1 MTIVLKPYPRYKNSG
16 VPWLDRVPNH
26 WSVLPGKA
34 CLREK
39 KISNK
44 GMKETTVLT
53 LSYGQI
59 NIRPPEKLHG
69 LVPESFETYQIIEP
83 GNIVFRPT
91 DLQNDWV
98 SLRTGISR
106 HRGIITSAYLCL
118 KTREP
123 LDEEYGHL
131 LLHTYDLMKI
141 FYGLGSGLRQNI
153 DWRDFKYLPC
163 LVPPLD
169 EQKAIVR
176 YLAYIDHQI
185 KRYIRA
191 KQKQIK
197 LLEEQKQGIIN
208 QAVTRGLDPSVR
220 VKHSGVEWLEEI
232 PETWSIY
239 RIRNA
244 VNVIVSNVDKHI
256 KDNEYPV
263 RLCNYVD
270 VYKNNRITN
279 KVKFMTATALME
291 EIQQFRLQ
299 KNDVLITKDS
309 EMWNDIG
316 VPALVDYS
324 ADDLICG
331 YHLAIL
337 RPKNN
342 MIIGGYLFWLLQSN
356 GISSQFYISANGVT
370 RYGLSHAA
378 IKNVIVPIPPLG
390 EQQAIS
396 NYLDS
401 VTTNY
406 DRAIVTVRK
415 EISLLKEYYERL
427 IADVVTGRFDVQAA
441 ADHLPKEIKVIES
454 VKEEEFSD
462 EESEYQVELEV
473 DLEEGET

>member
-1 MTIVLKPYPRYKNSG
+1 MIDHLNPYSDYKETGIPWLNKVPEHWEIRRIKNIFREKDERPGNNSG
-16 VPWLDRVPNH
+16 VLLSLTRNRGLIPHNQATDRIASAEDLSKYKVCSPGDLVMNRMQA
-26 WSVLPGKA
+26 WS
-34 CLREK
+34 
-39 KISNK
+39 
-44 GMKETTVLT
+44 GMFGV
-53 LSYGQI
+53 SPQ
-59 NIRPPEKLHG
+59 NG
-69 LVPESFETYQIIEP
+69 LVSPDYSVFTLKVPSEVEYFLNLFKTTTYISQFA
-83 GNIVFRPT
+83 NR
-91 DLQNDWV
+91 
-98 SLRTGISR
+98 SKGI
-106 HRGIITSAYLCL
+106 
-118 KTREP
+118 
-123 LDEEYGHL
+123 
-131 LLHTYDLMKI
+131 
-141 FYGLGSGLRQNI
+141 GSGFNRLYTP
-153 DWRDFKYLPC
+153 DFGSITC
-163 LVPPLD
+163 LVPPID
-169 EQKAIVR
+169 EQTTIVR
-176 YLAYIDHQI
+176 FLNYFDRLI